1 MLNAHMAFDS
11 DCFSHAI
18 ASTRRYLPD
27 CTRLVATT
35 PVDPPTEPAVC
46 TRISGLPVAPTA
58 SAMNSSG
65 IMTPSKKS
73 GALPTTTASMS
84 SIVDPE
90 SANALSM
97 ASRTRPFIETSWRF
111 ATYFVWPVPS
121 TAASW
126 PAILFPFQ
134 DGNEI
139 LLQHRAAGRVRE
151 HPSRGAVE
159 NMLCRKADALQ
170 PCGEHRV
177 GGQCAARRVDLRRRR
192 QADGLGQEELL
203 MAERRVDFGHL
214 DRGGVPAGRCLCL
227 SRRRRRR
234 GQVAVAEH
242 RSLDPVLDACD
253 PRRVL
258 PKLAGLFAG
267 GQHDRR
273 G

>member
-27 CTRLVATT
+27 CTRLAATT

-73 GALPTTTASMS
+73 GALPTTTASIS

-97 ASRTRPFIETSWRF
+97 ASRTRPFIETSWRL

-121 TAASW
+121 TAAS
-126 PAILFPFQ
+126 PPRAGGAPRSAILFPFQ
-134 DGNEI
+134 HGDEI
-139 LLQHRAAGRVRE
+139 LLQHRTAGRVRQ

-159 NMLCRKADALQ
+159 NVLCRKADPLQ
-170 PCGEHRV
+170 PGREHRV
-177 GGQCAARRVDLRRRR
+177 GGKCAARRVDLRRRR
-192 QADGLGQEELL
+192 QPDGLGQDELL
-203 MAERRVDFGHL
+203 MAERRVDLGHL
-214 DRGGVPAGRCLCL
+214 
-227 SRRRRRR
+227 
-234 GQVAVAEH
+234 
-242 RSLDPVLDACD
+242 
-253 PRRVL
+253 
-258 PKLAGLFAG
+258 
-267 GQHDRR
+267 
-273 G
+273 